1 LLLVYTVP
9 REPTANRVSIWR
21 KLKRL
26 GAMLVHDAVWI
37 LPNSARTS
45 EQLQWLAS
53 DIRDLSGEALVWQGS
68 LSLDGQDEALKRKFL
83 ALVDTRYAEIL
94 TALEQPDAD
103 PTVLSRRYQQAK
115 AQDYFNSP
123 LGQQVREALLKASG
137 GQACSG

>member
-1 LLLVYTVP
+1 LLVYTVP

-103 PTVLSRRYQQAK
+103 PAVLSRRYQQAK

-123 LGQQVREALLKASG
+123 LGQRVREALLKASG
-137 GQACSG
+137 GQAWSG